1 MGKKEMR
8 TLRSRDLRVAALSE
22 SQIYHDYERA
32 FTKGTGLPLAL
43 HEPEMFRLVQYY
55 SKEESPFCELMGKT
69 HKTCAACYALQQQ
82 LAREARMEVKT
93 LKCFAGLCESA
104 VPVRVGEDLIAFLHT
119 GQVLLRQ
126 LTQRQFNRV
135 AATLLKWGIEV
146 DLQSAEEAYFQTQVL
161 PSAQYKSL
169 LRLLTI
175 FAGHLAAIGD
185 ELFLQAKAGEPA
197 AVVKARRFIDVHH
210 AEGLSLHR
218 VARAVNASATYLS
231 KRFKEATGMTFIDYL
246 GRIRVE
252 KAKNLLRNPNLRV
265 SSIAL
270 EVGFQSVSQFN
281 RTFKKVTGR
290 SPKQLRPPH
299 SLI

>member
-1 MGKKEMR
+1 
-8 TLRSRDLRVAALSE
+8 
-22 SQIYHDYERA
+22 
-32 FTKGTGLPLAL
+32 
-43 HEPEMFRLVQYY
+43 
-55 SKEESPFCELMGKT
+55 
-69 HKTCAACYALQQQ
+69 
-82 LAREARMEVKT
+82 
-93 LKCFAGLCESA
+93 
-104 VPVRVGEDLIAFLHT
+104 
-119 GQVLLRQ
+119 
-126 LTQRQFNRV
+126 
-135 AATLLKWGIEV
+135 
-146 DLQSAEEAYFQTQVL
+146 
-161 PSAQYKSL
+161 
-169 LRLLTI
+169 
-175 FAGHLAAIGD
+175 
-185 ELFLQAKAGEPA
+185 
-197 AVVKARRFIDVHH
+197 
-210 AEGLSLHR
+210 